1 MIKKYIRDEK
11 RLNKLKEAV
20 YKKQQKEIERVFNG
34 IADAI
39 DGELEVKGEG
49 ISEYE
54 LYMLE
59 KEIEIQ
65 LKESKEQIEKII
77 LAGVAAIITACM
89 TPSVNMLEKVDKEYG
104 SNLSGKYKEDIKI
117 KDRVNDVLSGKSYTD
132 GISLSNRIWKSSNK
146 QIRDIKTILR
156 EGIKNNTSTYN
167 IAKDIEKYIR
177 PNAKKNWSWSNVYP
191 GTAKKVD
198 YNAQRLA
205 RTTITHT
212 YQEAYKES
220 VRANPFIKQIEYN
233 ASNNPRTCPMCSD
246 RDGRRYN
253 IDDAPLDH
261 PNGRC
266 FFTSVIPD
274 NLTDRIAEYVNK
286 NI

>member
-1 MIKKYIRDEK
+1 MIKKYIKDEK
-11 RLNKLKEAV
+11 KLNKLKEAV

-39 DGELEVKGEG
+39 DAELEIKGEG

-54 LYMLE
+54 LYTLE
-59 KEIEIQ
+59 KEIETQ

-77 LAGVAAIITACM
+77 LAGVATIITACM
-89 TPSVNMLEKVDKEYG
+89 SPSINMLEKVDKEYG

-220 VRANPFIKQIEYN
+220 VRANPFIEQIKYN